1 MLIKGQC
8 REAPPLA
15 CFYMA
20 PRSVAP
26 EILLKALSSG
36 VLRYGEHRLT
46 RVIILCPCVLLSK
59 TNSVMNVNSGLRC
72 SVNHKL

>member
-36 VLRYGEHRLT
+36 VLLLERGGGRSPEEYERQHR
-46 RVIILCPCVLLSK
+46 V
-59 TNSVMNVNSGLRC
+59 GD
-72 SVNHKL
+72 